1 MSVQRIPTIYL
12 AVQGRE
18 LGSGP
23 HDSVY
28 FALKAMHTVTVLHG
42 SLGKAFDLQT
52 PSQWKF

>member
-52 PSQWKF
+52 PSQ